1 MDLLEQ
7 GIIIHPVDWIIIFFF
22 LAGFA
27 GFGIWQGRFNRT
39 AEDYFLG
46 KRQLPWLVAMFSIV
60 ATETSVLTF
69 ISIPGLAYRGDWCFL
84 QLAMGYILGRILVSF
99 VLLPRY
105 MSGNVTSI
113 YEVLGQRF
121 GPGIQRVASGVFLVT
136 RVLADG
142 VRFLATAVIV
152 QAITGWP
159 LTLAVLI
166 IGVVTLVYTLSG
178 GIRTVVWV
186 DTFQFAIY
194 LLGAIFS
201 IAWLLGEL
209 NQPVAETLAQ
219 LTRLEKTTIFHWDG
233 HWLSNPWFAFSAVI
247 GGMLLSFASH
257 GADYMMVQR
266 VLGCRSLA
274 SARKAMI
281 GSGLFAFMQFGLFL
295 FVGALI
301 FLFLKG
307 APRDKDREF
316 SFFIVNHLPAGVRGF
331 LLAGVLSAAMS
342 TLSSSINALA
352 SSTLMDW
359 FKKKPT
365 LKLSRWVSLF
375 WAGVLICMALLFDE
389 SDEAVVV
396 LGLQIAS
403 FTYGGLLG
411 LFLLSKSKRNFHP
424 ASLIAG
430 LIGSLAAVFGLKH
443 HGLAWTWFVGA
454 GVVVYMIFA
463 YIIDLLLKTRRAGP
477 SPTNP

>member
-1 MDLLEQ
+1 MKQ
-7 GIIIHPVDWIIIFFF
+7 GGES
-22 LAGFA
+22 A
-27 GFGIWQGRFNRT
+27 
-39 AEDYFLG
+39 
-46 KRQLPWLVAMFSIV
+46 
-60 ATETSVLTF
+60 
-69 ISIPGLAYRGDWCFL
+69 
-84 QLAMGYILGRILVSF
+84 
-99 VLLPRY
+99 
-105 MSGNVTSI
+105 
-113 YEVLGQRF
+113 
-121 GPGIQRVASGVFLVT
+121 VFLVT

-152 QAITGWP
+152 QAITGWD
-159 LTLAVLI
+159 LSLSVLI
-166 IGVVTLVYTLSG
+166 IGVVTLVYTLAG
-178 GIRTVVWV
+178 GIKTVVWV

-194 LLGAIFS
+194 LLGAFFS

-219 LTRLEKTTIFHWDG
+219 LARHEKTTIFHWSG
-233 HWLSNPWFAFSAVI
+233 PWLSNASFAPSAVI
-247 GGMLLSFASH
+247 GGVLLSFASH

-295 FVGALI
+295 FAGALI
-301 FLFLKG
+301 FLFLDGKVL
-307 APRDKDREF
+307 DKDREF
-316 SFFIVNHLPAGVRGF
+316 SYFIVNHLPAGVRGF

-342 TLSSSINALA
+342 TLSSSINSLA

-359 FKKKPT
+359 FKKRAT

-375 WAGVLICMALLFDE
+375 WAGVLISMALVFDE
-389 SDEAVVV
+389 SDEAIVV

-411 LFLLSKSKRNFHP
+411 LFLLSRSKRNFRP

-430 LIGSLAAVFGLKH
+430 LIGSVAAVFFLKH
-443 HGLAWTWFVGA
+443 HGLAWTWWVGA
-454 GVVVYMIFA
+454 GVVGG
-463 YIIDLLLKTRRAGP
+463 RRRGGLHGLCVCHRP
-477 SPTNP
+477 SS